1 MRVDFQGV
9 SLLLTKSLYCLGSS
23 KVLLYNLMRFSGLML
38 FSTKVDSE
46 DDESDVTRMAS
57 VVTIVNS
64 GELDE
69 VFGINEDSVMTSV
82 KLLLAVDF

>member
-1 MRVDFQGV
+1 M
-9 SLLLTKSLYCLGSS
+9 LLTKSLYCLGSS
-23 KVLLYNLMRFSGLML
+23 KVSSYNLMRFSGLML

-46 DDESDVTRMAS
+46 DNESDVIRMAS

-69 VFGINEDSVMTSV
+69 VLGINEDSVMTSV
-82 KLLLAVDF
+82 KLLLVVDF

>member
-1 MRVDFQGV
+1 M

-23 KVLLYNLMRFSGLML
+23 KVLSYNLMRFSGLML

-46 DDESDVTRMAS
+46 DDESDVIKTAS

-64 GELDE
+64 G
-69 VFGINEDSVMTSV
+69 VG
-82 KLLLAVDF
+82 